1 MLPPFKTKN
10 RMKEMKESQFIK
22 QYILPNENKEIIL
35 GYYDGN
41 IEFDKDYLLEIAEEN
56 KIKIC

>member
-1 MLPPFKTKN
+1 
-10 RMKEMKESQFIK
+10 MKEMKESQFIK

-56 KIKIC
+56 KIKIK